1 MTNRLSRRRRSG
13 AATAAGVAL
22 MLGGGSVLLI
32 AAPAHA
38 AVSSFATK
46 CIPPKIANL
55 PDVNGTTKADI
66 TAPATAKVGDTIDV
80 TWKTVQAA
88 SQNPGVADLPANSVL
103 PTGKVT
109 IGGAQTGSLAVTGTR
124 TNPAIPKNSPMVLS
138 DMKGKLKLTAAG
150 DVTLSPGA
158 YNINANYIMSTD
170 TACAPTGA
178 VPVAVTIKVTGSG
191 TTGGTTSGGTTSG
204 GTTSGG
210 TTGGTTSGG
219 TTSGGTTSG
228 GTTSGGTTSGGT
240 TSGGTTSGGTTAGG
254 TTSGGTT
261 GGGGEPNGTVHKGT
275 PVSVTFDCG
284 SFGKPTGQ
292 AVVDATKSS
301 AGYALTVRFL
311 GSVMKTPAPLPKNF
325 ITATMAVKVAGADS
339 GTAQVKAPPNS
350 KAFAQNDPVT
360 LDPLTGVYSP
370 RKTGKVTLHPGALA
384 VQLAQGGT
392 PVATCTPTGAVAA
405 SLTLDITAKG
415 SDSGGTDGG
424 AANSATTSS
433 GGLAQTGA
441 DNNGSLRALGLV
453 AGTVILLGGAVFTFT
468 PWRRLRR

>member
-32 AAPAHA
+32 AAPAQA

-88 SQNPGVADLPANSVL
+88 SENPGVADLPANSVL

-109 IGGAQTGSLAVTGTR
+109 IGGAQTGSLDVAGTR

-138 DMKGKLKLTAAG
+138 DMKGKVKLTAAG

-170 TACAPTGA
+170 TACAPTGT
-178 VPVAVTIKVTGSG
+178 VPVAVTIKVTGG
-191 TTGGTTSGGTTSG
+191 TS
-204 GTTSGG
+204 
-210 TTGGTTSGG
+210 SGG

-240 TSGGTTSGGTTAGG
+240 TSGGTNSGGTTSGGTTSGG

-275 PVSVTFDCG
+275 AVSVTFDCG
-284 SFGKPTGQ
+284 TFGKPTGQ
-292 AVVDATKSS
+292 AVVDATKNS
-301 AGYALTVRFL
+301 AGYALSVRFL
-311 GSVMKTPAPLPKNF
+311 GSVMKTPAPLPKGF

-339 GTAQVKAPPNS
+339 GTAQVKAPPNT
-350 KAFAQNDPVT
+350 KAFAQDDPVT

-370 RKTGKVTLHPGALA
+370 RKTGKVTLHPGVLA

-392 PVATCTPTGAVAA
+392 PVATCTPTNAVAA
-405 SLTLDITAKG
+405 SLTLVIAEKGTAG
-415 SDSGGTDGG
+415 GGTDGG
-424 AANSATTSS
+424 TANSATTTS

-453 AGTVILLGGAVFTFT
+453 AGTVLLLGGAVFTFT

>member
-1 MTNRLSRRRRSG
+1 MTNRLSRPRRSR
-13 AATAAGVAL
+13 AATAVGVAL
-22 MLGGGSVLLI
+22 MLGGGSALLI
-32 AAPAHA
+32 AAPAQA
-38 AVSSFATK
+38 AESSFATK

-55 PDVNGTTKADI
+55 PDINGTTKADI

-109 IGGAQTGSLAVTGTR
+109 IGGAQTGSLDVAGTR

-170 TACAPTGA
+170 TACAPTGT
-178 VPVAVTIKVTGSG
+178 VPVAVTIKVTGGGTGGTTTSGGTTSGGTTTSG
-191 TTGGTTSGGTTSG
+191 TTGGTTTSGGTTSG

-210 TTGGTTSGG
+210 TTGGTT
-219 TTSGGTTSG
+219 T
-228 GTTSGGTTSGGT
+228 
-240 TSGGTTSGGTTAGG
+240 GG

-261 GGGGEPNGTVHKGT
+261 GGGGEPNGTEHKGT

-292 AVVDATKSS
+292 VAIDATKSS
-301 AGYALTVRFL
+301 AGYNLSVRFI
-311 GSVMKTPAPLPKNF
+311 GSVMKTPAPLPKGF

-339 GTAQVKAPPNS
+339 GTVQVKAPPNT

-370 RKTGKVTLHPGALA
+370 GRTGSVTLHPGVLA

-392 PVATCTPTGAVAA
+392 PVATCTPTKAVDA
-405 SLTLDITAKG
+405 SLTLDIKEKG
-415 SDSGGTDGG
+415 SDSGGTNGS
-424 AANSATTSS
+424 AANSATTTS

-441 DNNGSLRALGLV
+441 DNNGSLRALGLI
-453 AGTVILLGGAVFTFT
+453 AGTVLLLGGAVFTFT
-468 PWRRLRR
+468 PWRKLRH